1 MFKHLDK
8 QTIISDFPKIK
19 LSYENITHKK
29 VYNSD
34 MILVIPEGKKC
45 FTWFTYI
52 NDKPSCLIMEL
63 ASDKNIIDIIYIKQV
78 NACFSNDLSYGTIL
92 YGTLFYHLGNQ
103 FFTIEDIFSYK
114 DELIER
120 KNFGFKIEKIKN
132 ILKYDLKQV
141 SYNNSFIVF
150 GLPIICKTN
159 DELENK
165 IKNVKYKINSIQYRL
180 YDRINNYL
188 FISYDNYINQK
199 EIVVINKYVQPQQLQ
214 QVQVQPQER
223 IIVKQQLQQQ
233 ERIIVKQQLQQ
244 QERIIVKQQL
254 QPQERILVKQ
264 SVKRECVFLIKPD
277 IQTDIYYLYCL
288 DQNLKEEQH
297 SIAHIPDYNTSVMMN
312 KLFRIIKENNN
323 LDALEESDDEE
334 EFENVD
340 ITKFVHLDKSYKM
353 VCQFNHKFKKWTP
366 IKLANENSEIIKIFE
381 IKNIYKIY
389 DENKKKQVTK
399 K

>member
-8 QTIISDFPKIK
+8 QTIISDFPNIK

-45 FTWFTYI
+45 FAWFTYI
-52 NDKPSCLIMEL
+52 NDKPSCFIMEL
-63 ASDKNIIDIIYIKQV
+63 EGDKNIIDIKHV
-78 NACFSNDLSYGTIL
+78 NACFSNELSYGTIL
-92 YGTLFYHLGNQ
+92 YGTLFYHLSNQ

-132 ILKYDLKQV
+132 ILKHDLKQV

-180 YDRINNYL
+180 YNRINNYL
-188 FISYDNYINQK
+188 FIAYDNYINQK
-199 EIVVINKYVQPQQLQ
+199 EIAVINKYVKP
-214 QVQVQPQER
+214 QVQPQIQQVQPQIQER
-223 IIVKQQLQQQ
+223 MIVKQ
-233 ERIIVKQQLQQ
+233 
-244 QERIIVKQQL
+244 
-254 QPQERILVKQ
+254 P
-264 SVKRECVFLIKPD
+264 VKRECVFLIKPD

-366 IKLANENSEIIKIFE
+366 IKLANQENKIITSYE

>member
-1 MFKHLDK
+1 MFKQLDK
-8 QTIISDFPKIK
+8 QTILSDFPNIK

-34 MILVIPEGKKC
+34 MILVIPDGKKC
-45 FTWFTYI
+45 FAWFTYV

-63 ASDKNIIDIIYIKQV
+63 AGDKNIVDIKHV
-78 NACFSNDLSYGTIL
+78 NACFSNELSYGTIF
-92 YGTLFYHLGNQ
+92 YGTLFNHLGNR

-120 KNFGFKIEKIKN
+120 KDLSFKMEKIKLC
-132 ILKYDLKQV
+132 LKNDLKQV

-165 IKNVKYKINSIQYRL
+165 IQNVKYKINSIQYRL
-180 YDRINNYL
+180 YNRSNNYL
-188 FISYDNYINQK
+188 FITYDNYINQK
-199 EIVVINKYVQPQQLQ
+199 EIPVVTKYIEPQ
-214 QVQVQPQER
+214 VKSQEKP
-223 IIVKQQLQQQ
+223 IEKIVVKQP
-233 ERIIVKQQLQQ
+233 VKSKAFG
-244 QERIIVKQQL
+244 EV
-254 QPQERILVKQ
+254 
-264 SVKRECVFLIKPD
+264 VFLVKPD
-277 IQTDIYYLYCL
+277 IQNDIYYLYCL

-297 SIAHIPDYNTSVMMN
+297 SIAHVPDYNTSVMMN

-334 EFENVD
+334 EFENED
-340 ITKFVHLDKSYKM
+340 ISKFVHLDKSYKM

-366 IKLANENSEIIKIFE
+366 VKLANEDNKIITSYELKQ
-381 IKNIYKIY
+381 IYKTY
-389 DENKKKQVTK
+389 EQNRKR
-399 K
+399 

>member
-1 MFKHLDK
+1 MFKNLNK
-8 QTIISDFPKIK
+8 QDILSDFPNVK

-34 MILVIPEGKKC
+34 MILVIPDGKKC
-45 FTWFTYI
+45 FAWFTYI

-63 ASDKNIIDIIYIKQV
+63 AGDKNIVDIKHV
-78 NACFSNDLSYGTIL
+78 NACFSNELSYGTIL
-92 YGTLFYHLGNQ
+92 YGTLFNHLSNR

-120 KNFGFKIEKIKN
+120 ENWSFKMEKIKK

-150 GLPIICKTN
+150 GLPIICRTN

-165 IKNVKYKINSIQYRL
+165 LKNVNYKINSLQYRL
-180 YDRINNYL
+180 YNKTNSYL

-199 EIVVINKYVQPQQLQ
+199 EIPIVTKYVQPQVKSQEKPIEKI
-214 QVQVQPQER
+214 VVNQPAKSKAFGHMSHGTGKPFGE
-223 IIVKQQLQQQ
+223 V
-233 ERIIVKQQLQQ
+233 
-244 QERIIVKQQL
+244 
-254 QPQERILVKQ
+254 
-264 SVKRECVFLIKPD
+264 VFLVKPD
-277 IQTDIYYLYCL
+277 IQNDIYYLYCL

-297 SIAHIPDYNTSVMMN
+297 SIAHVPDYNTSVMLN

-334 EFENVD
+334 EFENEDVS
-340 ITKFVHLDKSYKM
+340 KFVHLDKSYKM
-353 VCQFNHKFKKWTP
+353 ICQFNHKFKKWTP
-366 IKLANENSEIIKIFE
+366 IKLANEDNKIITSYELKQ
-381 IKNIYKIY
+381 IYKTY
-389 DENKKKQVTK
+389 EQNRKR
-399 K
+399 